1 MLPCLSLADFSWC
14 LPRNPSHPIH
24 FGPCFLWQLHEKT
37 KHCKCLAFNRRG
49 TLLATG
55 CHDGSCVLWDFDT
68 RGIYDAP
75 EAHTHTQDTHAH
87 AQTHTAQTQIHSLV
101 LIILPQSPPFPT
113 HAISLRR
120 GSLENGV
127 AWTRKTSSLMTLSR
141 SAPPP
146 AGPSKILHEKDSS
159 SSPVVA
165 VSWSLNGRR
174 LLTAEEKGRVRLWD
188 VEKGTIIYT
197 AKFDSVALTVQV
209 RPLSLLVVPPAILLW
224 HVQISCT
231 SSPCNT
237 RRP

>member
-1 MLPCLSLADFSWC
+1 MT
-14 LPRNPSHPIH
+14 HP
-24 FGPCFLWQLHEKT
+24 K
-37 KHCKCLAFNRRG
+37 
-49 TLLATG
+49 
-55 CHDGSCVLWDFDT
+55 
-68 RGIYDAP
+68 
-75 EAHTHTQDTHAH
+75 HTHAEDTHAH
-87 AQTHTAQTQIHSLV
+87 AQTHTVQTQIHPLV

-127 AWTRKTSSLMTLSR
+127 ACRRKTPSLMTLSR
-141 SAPPP
+141 PAQPS

-209 RPLSLLVVPPAILLW
+209 RPLSLLVITPAILLW
-224 HVQISCT
+224 HVQI
-231 SSPCNT
+231 PCAHQHHAIHAA
-237 RRP
+237 PEVACL